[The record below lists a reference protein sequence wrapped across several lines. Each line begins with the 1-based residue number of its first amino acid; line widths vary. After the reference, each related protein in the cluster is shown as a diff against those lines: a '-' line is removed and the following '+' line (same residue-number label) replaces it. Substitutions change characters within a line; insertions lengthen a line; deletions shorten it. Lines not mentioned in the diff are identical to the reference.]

1 MFTSVPAR
9 GAIALLATQTSRAIR
24 NILAS
29 SYMYRLAIGLVGLS
43 VVIASAVAALVLLY
57 LATEGVG
64 SDWLAVARTV
74 IGVAAPLYGTIA
86 ALHAARLPPLILG
99 IALSAG
105 ALLWLCALADVPL
118 ELPERL
124 S

>member
-1 MFTSVPAR
+1 MPTKTR
-9 GAIALLATQTSRAIR
+9 RRSRIP
-24 NILAS
+24 LAS
-29 SYMYRLAIGLVGLS
+29 SNMYRLAIGLVRLS
-43 VVIASAVAALVLLY
+43 VVIASAVAAL
-57 LATEGVG
+57 G
-64 SDWLAVARTV
+64 S
-74 IGVAAPLYGTIA
+74 
-86 ALHAARLPPLILG
+86 ARLPPLILG